1 MINLVINEIS
11 GTSGYRENAKV
22 LSEQYERIRFN
33 DVHAGV
39 QHLYPT
45 RACAVLDIGAGS
57 GRDAAALAERG
68 HRVVAVEPVAEFRR
82 EGQQRHPH
90 QAIEWIND
98 SLPELKLMRQ
108 RNQRFDLILL
118 TAVWMHLDQATR
130 KVAMASIVEL
140 LAESGLISMTLRH
153 GPIPNDRVMFEVSA
167 DETIELA
174 TQFGLYCKHKSAH
187 DDAQG
192 RADVFWSSVV
202 LQRG

>member
-1 MINLVINEIS
+1 MKNLVTNEIS
-11 GTSGYRENAKV
+11 GTSGYRKNARV
-22 LSEQYERIRFN
+22 LSAQYESIRFN
-33 DVHAGV
+33 DVHSGV
-39 QHLYPT
+39 QHLYPNQ
-45 RACAVLDIGAGS
+45 ACIVLDIGAGS

-82 EGQQRHPH
+82 EGKQRHPH
-90 QAIEWIND
+90 SAIEWVND

-118 TAVWMHLDQATR
+118 TAVWMHLDQAKR

-140 LAESGLISMTLRH
+140 LVEGGLLSMTLRH

-174 TQFGLYCKHKSAH
+174 SQFGLYCKHKSAH
-187 DDAQG
+187 DDVQG

-202 LQRG
+202 LQKH